1 MVSYLLVAGATLL
14 ELLCTIFVVSGLVG
28 EKRQI
33 PVINAI
39 VFSVFT
45 LMYVLLAPN
54 VLTTGSYLIIL
65 LYVKFSYKETWKN
78 SIIVVILNII
88 MVGLVELL
96 CYFPFAFIVRGI
108 LPDEVNNLL
117 ASLCGLVLCI
127 IISTYLPIR
136 YLKDWCKKKEVS
148 YIAVVIFSLV
158 LMLTA
163 FTNLRMTLQLEL
175 IDYIYISMAV
185 LLMWVLSVRLLKY
198 RYEEKIRKKYF
209 EAFCSVI
216 DQIRRRQHKFRNQMD
231 AVYSLHK
238 LYGDYK
244 MLVEAQRE
252 YLGKLEDYEMPADV
266 LVLENP
272 IIIAH
277 VYEKIMEAQEAGIHI
292 KMKLSCEL
300 SDCGVKDIHMIEI
313 IGTLLDN
320 AIQDMVENG
329 KTKFLRLEIKR
340 EDGISIQVANP
351 HEKLKI
357 SELKKM
363 FDKGV
368 SSKGE
373 GRGIGLYNV
382 KQLAKKYKID
392 FMVENKIYEDENYIC
407 FSAIIPSLTLV
418 RL

>member
-14 ELLCTIFVVSGLVG
+14 ELLCTIFVINGLVG

-33 PVINAI
+33 SVINAI
-39 VFSVFT
+39 VFSVLT

-136 YLKDWCKKKEVS
+136 YLKDWCKKKEVL

-185 LLMWVLSVRLLKY
+185 LLMWVLSVWLLKY

-407 FSAIIPSLTLV
+407 FSAIIGKSTLIV
-418 RL
+418 

>member
-14 ELLCTIFVVSGLVG
+14 ELLCTIFVINGLVG

-39 VFSVFT
+39 VFSVIT
-45 LMYVLLAPN
+45 LMSILLVPN
-54 VLTTGSYLIIL
+54 ELTTGSYLIIL
-65 LYVKFSYKETWKN
+65 LYVKFSYKESWKN

-96 CYFPFAFIVRGI
+96 CYFPFAFIVRGM

-127 IISTYLPIR
+127 IISMYLPIR

-163 FTNLRMTLQLEL
+163 FTNLRMTLQLDL
-175 IDYIYISMAV
+175 IDYIYISIAV

-244 MLVEAQRE
+244 TLVEAQRE
-252 YLGKLEDYEMPADV
+252 YLGKLEDYEMPTDV
-266 LVLENP
+266 LVIENP

-320 AIQDMVENG
+320 AIQDMIENE

-340 EDGISIQVANP
+340 EDGIIIRVANP
-351 HEKLKI
+351 HEKLKV
-357 SELKKM
+357 SELEKM

-382 KQLAKKYKID
+382 KQLAKKYKLD

-407 FSAIIPSLTLV
+407 FSTIIGKSTLIV
-418 RL
+418 

>member
-14 ELLCTIFVVSGLVG
+14 ELLCTIFVINGLVG
-28 EKRQI
+28 EKRKI

-45 LMYVLLAPN
+45 LMYVLLVPN

-136 YLKDWCKKKEVS
+136 DLKDWCKKKEVS

-163 FTNLRMTLQLEL
+163 FTNLRITLQLDL

-231 AVYSLHK
+231 AVYSMHK

-407 FSAIIPSLTLV
+407 FSAIIGKSTLIV
-418 RL
+418 

>member
-14 ELLCTIFVVSGLVG
+14 ELLCTIFVINGLVG

-33 PVINAI
+33 SVINAI
-39 VFSVFT
+39 VFSVLT

-88 MVGLVELL
+88 IVGLVELL

-136 YLKDWCKKKEVS
+136 YLKDWCKKKEVL

-407 FSAIIPSLTLV
+407 FSAIIGKSTLIV
-418 RL
+418 

>member
-14 ELLCTIFVVSGLVG
+14 ELLCTIFVINGLVG

-33 PVINAI
+33 SVINAI
-39 VFSVFT
+39 VFSVLT

-136 YLKDWCKKKEVS
+136 YLKDWCKKKEVL

-277 VYEKIMEAQEAGIHI
+277 VYEKTMEAQEAGIHI

-407 FSAIIPSLTLV
+407 FSAIIGKSTLIV
-418 RL
+418 

>member
-14 ELLCTIFVVSGLVG
+14 ELLCTIFVINGLVG

-45 LMYVLLAPN
+45 LMYVLLVPN

-136 YLKDWCKKKEVS
+136 DLKDWCKKKEVS

-163 FTNLRMTLQLEL
+163 FTNLRITLQLDL

-231 AVYSLHK
+231 AVYSMHK

-244 MLVEAQRE
+244 
-252 YLGKLEDYEMPADV
+252 MPADV

-407 FSAIIPSLTLV
+407 FSAIIGKSTLIV
-418 RL
+418 

>member
-1 MVSYLLVAGATLL
+1 M
-14 ELLCTIFVVSGLVG
+14 
-28 EKRQI
+28 
-33 PVINAI
+33 
-39 VFSVFT
+39 
-45 LMYVLLAPN
+45 
-54 VLTTGSYLIIL
+54 IIL
-65 LYVKFSYKETWKN
+65 LYVKISYKETWKN

-127 IISTYLPIR
+127 IISMYLPIR

-163 FTNLRMTLQLEL
+163 FTNLRMTLQLDL

-185 LLMWVLSVRLLKY
+185 LLMWVLSLRLLKY

-340 EDGISIQVANP
+340 EEGISIQVANP

-382 KQLAKKYKID
+382 KQLAKKYKMD
-392 FMVENKIYEDENYIC
+392 FMIENKIYGDENYIC
-407 FSAIIPSLTLV
+407 FSAIIGKSTLIV
-418 RL
+418 

>member
-14 ELLCTIFVVSGLVG
+14 ELLCTIFVINGLVG

-45 LMYVLLAPN
+45 LMYVLLVPN

-136 YLKDWCKKKEVS
+136 DLKDWCKKKEVS

-163 FTNLRMTLQLEL
+163 FTNLRITLQLDL

-216 DQIRRRQHKFRNQMD
+216 DQIRRRQHKFRN
-231 AVYSLHK
+231 
-238 LYGDYK
+238 
-244 MLVEAQRE
+244 
-252 YLGKLEDYEMPADV
+252 
-266 LVLENP
+266 
-272 IIIAH
+272 
-277 VYEKIMEAQEAGIHI
+277 
-292 KMKLSCEL
+292 
-300 SDCGVKDIHMIEI
+300 
-313 IGTLLDN
+313 
-320 AIQDMVENG
+320 
-329 KTKFLRLEIKR
+329 
-340 EDGISIQVANP
+340 
-351 HEKLKI
+351 
-357 SELKKM
+357 
-363 FDKGV
+363 
-368 SSKGE
+368 
-373 GRGIGLYNV
+373 
-382 KQLAKKYKID
+382 
-392 FMVENKIYEDENYIC
+392 
-407 FSAIIPSLTLV
+407 
-418 RL
+418 

>member
-14 ELLCTIFVVSGLVG
+14 ELLCTIFVINGLVG

-45 LMYVLLAPN
+45 LMYVLLVPN

-136 YLKDWCKKKEVS
+136 DLKDWCKKKEVS

-163 FTNLRMTLQLEL
+163 FTNLRITLQLDL

-231 AVYSLHK
+231 AVYSMHK

-277 VYEKIMEAQEAGIHI
+277 VYEKIMEAQEAGYNGLINQDTEH
-292 KMKLSCEL
+292 
-300 SDCGVKDIHMIEI
+300 DI
-313 IGTLLDN
+313 
-320 AIQDMVENG
+320 
-329 KTKFLRLEIKR
+329 
-340 EDGISIQVANP
+340 S
-351 HEKLKI
+351 
-357 SELKKM
+357 
-363 FDKGV
+363 
-368 SSKGE
+368 
-373 GRGIGLYNV
+373 
-382 KQLAKKYKID
+382 
-392 FMVENKIYEDENYIC
+392 
-407 FSAIIPSLTLV
+407 
-418 RL
+418 

>member
-33 PVINAI
+33 SVINAI
-39 VFSVFT
+39 VFSVLT

-88 MVGLVELL
+88 IVGLVELL

-407 FSAIIPSLTLV
+407 FSAIIGKSTLIV
-418 RL
+418 

>member
-14 ELLCTIFVVSGLVG
+14 ELLCTIFVINGLIG

-39 VFSVFT
+39 VFSVIT
-45 LMYVLLAPN
+45 LMSILLVPN
-54 VLTTGSYLIIL
+54 ELTTGSYLIIL
-65 LYVKFSYKETWKN
+65 LYVKFSYKESWKN

-96 CYFPFAFIVRGI
+96 CYFPFAFIVRGM

-127 IISTYLPIR
+127 IISMYLPIR

-163 FTNLRMTLQLEL
+163 FTNLRMTLQLDL
-175 IDYIYISMAV
+175 IDYIYISIAV

-244 MLVEAQRE
+244 TLVEAQRE
-252 YLGKLEDYEMPADV
+252 YLGKLEDYEMPTDV

-320 AIQDMVENG
+320 AIQDMIENE

-340 EDGISIQVANP
+340 EDGIIIRVANP
-351 HEKLKI
+351 HEKLKV
-357 SELKKM
+357 SELEKM

-382 KQLAKKYKID
+382 KQLAKKYKLD

-407 FSAIIPSLTLV
+407 FSAIIGKSTLIV
-418 RL
+418 

>member
-1 MVSYLLVAGATLL
+1 
-14 ELLCTIFVVSGLVG
+14 
-28 EKRQI
+28 
-33 PVINAI
+33 
-39 VFSVFT
+39 
-45 LMYVLLAPN
+45 
-54 VLTTGSYLIIL
+54 
-65 LYVKFSYKETWKN
+65 
-78 SIIVVILNII
+78 
-88 MVGLVELL
+88 
-96 CYFPFAFIVRGI
+96 
-108 LPDEVNNLL
+108 
-117 ASLCGLVLCI
+117 
-127 IISTYLPIR
+127 
-136 YLKDWCKKKEVS
+136 
-148 YIAVVIFSLV
+148 
-158 LMLTA
+158 MLTA
-163 FTNLRMTLQLEL
+163 FTNLRITLQLDL

-231 AVYSLHK
+231 AVYSMHK

-407 FSAIIPSLTLV
+407 FSAIIGKSTLIV
-418 RL
+418 

>member
-1 MVSYLLVAGATLL
+1 MVSYFLVAGATLL
-14 ELLCTIFVVSGLVG
+14 ELLCTIFVINGLVG

-39 VFSVFT
+39 VFSVIT
-45 LMYVLLAPN
+45 LMYVLLVPN

-127 IISTYLPIR
+127 IISMYLPIR

-163 FTNLRMTLQLEL
+163 FTNLRMTLQLDL

-185 LLMWVLSVRLLKY
+185 LLMWVLSLRLLKY

-238 LYGDYK
+238 LYGDYR

-340 EDGISIQVANP
+340 EEGISIRVANP

-382 KQLAKKYKID
+382 KQLAKKYKMD
-392 FMVENKIYEDENYIC
+392 FMIENKIYEDENYIC
-407 FSAIIPSLTLV
+407 FSAIIGKSTLIV
-418 RL
+418 

>member
-14 ELLCTIFVVSGLVG
+14 ELLCTIFVINGLVG

-33 PVINAI
+33 SVINAI
-39 VFSVFT
+39 VFSVLT

-136 YLKDWCKKKEVS
+136 YLKDWCKKKEVL

-407 FSAIIPSLTLV
+407 FSAIIGKSTLIV
-418 RL
+418 

>member
-1 MVSYLLVAGATLL
+1 
-14 ELLCTIFVVSGLVG
+14 
-28 EKRQI
+28 
-33 PVINAI
+33 
-39 VFSVFT
+39 
-45 LMYVLLAPN
+45 
-54 VLTTGSYLIIL
+54 
-65 LYVKFSYKETWKN
+65 
-78 SIIVVILNII
+78 
-88 MVGLVELL
+88 
-96 CYFPFAFIVRGI
+96 
-108 LPDEVNNLL
+108 
-117 ASLCGLVLCI
+117 
-127 IISTYLPIR
+127 
-136 YLKDWCKKKEVS
+136 
-148 YIAVVIFSLV
+148 
-158 LMLTA
+158 
-163 FTNLRMTLQLEL
+163 
-175 IDYIYISMAV
+175 
-185 LLMWVLSVRLLKY
+185 
-198 RYEEKIRKKYF
+198 
-209 EAFCSVI
+209 
-216 DQIRRRQHKFRNQMD
+216 MD

-244 MLVEAQRE
+244 MLVEVQRE

-340 EDGISIQVANP
+340 EEGISIRVANP

-363 FDKGV
+363 FDKGF

-392 FMVENKIYEDENYIC
+392 FMIENKIFEDENYIC
-407 FSAIIPSLTLV
+407 FSAIIGKSTLIV
-418 RL
+418 